1 MNTGEQMEPV
11 AETARE
17 ELTLNSV
24 DGKVDGRTEVP
35 TVEDAVSTDQKLPP
49 LWRNRDYM
57 LLWSGQVVSALG
69 SSMSNIVF
77 PLLILA
83 LAQADPALAPVAATM
98 AGIAGALASL
108 PYLIFSLPVGA
119 LIDRWERKRVMIIC
133 DTLRA
138 INFAT
143 IPIAM
148 FMDTLTIWQLFVNSF
163 IEGTFFVFFNLAEVA
178 ALPRVVQKRQL
189 PQASAQNEA
198 GFIAAFAAGPPL
210 GGFLYGS
217 ISRALPFIFDSVSYA
232 VSVVSLLFI
241 KTKFQGER
249 KVEQRHIL
257 VEIKEGLSWL
267 WSHPLIRYMALLT
280 GAANFVGSATGLIL
294 IVMARQMGATE
305 AEIGWMFTI
314 GSLGGIAG
322 SVLGGQIQK
331 RFSFGQVII
340 SVGWVQLLIL
350 PMYLLAP
357 NFFFLGV
364 VSAFIFMMSPIYNV
378 VQFSYR
384 LALIP
389 DELQG
394 RVNST
399 FRLVAFGFQPMGQA
413 LAGVLI
419 DSIGTTGAILFYVA
433 WSGLFAVL
441 TTINSHVRN
450 AKPIEQVVTEP
461 GH

>member
-17 ELTLNSV
+17 ELTLDSV
-24 DGKVDGRTEVP
+24 NGHADGRTEVP
-35 TVEDAVSTDQKLPP
+35 TVEDAVSTDQRLPP

-148 FMDTLTIWQLFVNSF
+148 FMDTLTIWQLFVNAF

-217 ISRALPFIFDSVSYA
+217 ISRALPFIFDSISYA

-249 KVEQRHIL
+249 KVEERHIL

-433 WSGLFAVL
+433 WSGIFAVL
-441 TTINSHVRN
+441 TTINSHVRH
-450 AKPIEQVVTEP
+450 AKPIEQVAAEL
-461 GH
+461 

>member
-1 MNTGEQMEPV
+1 MNTGEQIEPAV
-11 AETARE
+11 ETARE
-17 ELTLNSV
+17 ELTLKAV
-24 DGKVDGRTEVP
+24 DGHPDATTEVP
-35 TVEDAVSTDQKLPP
+35 TIEDAVAPPKEKLPP

-69 SSMSNIVF
+69 SSMSNLAF

-83 LAQADPALAPVAATM
+83 LSNDNATLA
-98 AGIAGALASL
+98 GLAGALFSL
-108 PYLIFSLPVGA
+108 PYLLFSLPVGA
-119 LIDRWERKRVMIIC
+119 LVDRWDRKRVMIIT

-148 FMDTLTIWQLFVNSF
+148 YFDVLTVWQLLVNAF

-210 GGFLYGS
+210 GGFLFGVVH
-217 ISRALPFIFDSVSYA
+217 RALPFIFDAVSYTF
-232 VSVVSLLFI
+232 SVVSLFFI
-241 KTKFQGER
+241 RTKFQGER
-249 KVEQRHIL
+249 KVEERHITL
-257 VEIKEGLSWL
+257 EIKEGLSWL
-267 WSHPLIRYMALLT
+267 WHHPLIRYMAFLT
-280 GAANFVGSATGLIL
+280 GAANFVGAATGLIL
-294 IVMARQMGATE
+294 IVMARQMGADDTQV
-305 AEIGWMFTI
+305 GFMFTI
-314 GSLGGIAG
+314 GSFGGIAG

-331 RFSFGQVII
+331 RFTFGQVII
-340 SVGWVQLLIL
+340 TIGWIQLALL
-350 PMYLLAP
+350 PLYLLAP
-357 NFFFLGV
+357 NFFFLGL
-364 VSAFIFMMSPIYNV
+364 VSALVFMMSPIYNV

-399 FRLVAFGFQPMGQA
+399 FRLIAFGFQPMGNA
-413 LAGVLI
+413 IAGVLI
-419 DSIGTTGAILFYVA
+419 DNIGTTGAILFYVA
-433 WSGLFAVL
+433 WAGLFAVI

-450 AKPIEQVVTEP
+450 ARPIEELVP
-461 GH
+461 DAAH